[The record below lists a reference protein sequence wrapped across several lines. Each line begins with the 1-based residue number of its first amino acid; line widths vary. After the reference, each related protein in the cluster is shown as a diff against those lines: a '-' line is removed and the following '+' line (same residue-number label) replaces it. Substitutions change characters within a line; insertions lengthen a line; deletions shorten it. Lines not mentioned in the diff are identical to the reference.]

1 MSDELTPTTRVVATD
16 KRSVTVDEV
25 LMYVAE
31 INEELAKAIG
41 LDLMSTSAAAIDS
54 AAAVAIVR
62 RMGLSGRAYIK
73 HVNGK
78 AYVILKGHPGQ
89 RAVLTGTRY
98 LRSNPKVAKLVLSS
112 KDLAKGAAKMTGIA
126 VVAFAALR
134 VVEHVLSDGDPRLT
148 NLFGTIAT
156 DVAKFALAAGAGYL
170 AGAAVGAL
178 TTLAAGPI
186 IAAVIVG
193 VGASILLDRVDRKFG
208 VTESLVR
215 AIEDTVDRFENP
227 FRKLARYINAWE
239 EHFVQQAINQ
249 AMRNR

>member
-1 MSDELTPTTRVVATD
+1 MSDELTPGTRTITTGGRT
-16 KRSVTVDEV
+16 VTVDEA

-31 INEELAKAIG
+31 INDELAEAVG
-41 LDLMSTSAAAIDS
+41 LDLMSATAAAIDS

-78 AYVILKGHPGQ
+78 AYVILKGYPGQ

-98 LRSNPKVAKLVLSS
+98 LRSNPKVAKLVLSA
-112 KDLAKGAAKMTGIA
+112 KDLGKGAAKMTGIA

-134 VVEHVLSDGDPRLT
+134 IVEHVLSDSDPRLT

-156 DVAKFALAAGAGYL
+156 DVAKFAMAAGAGYL
-170 AGAAVGAL
+170 AGAAIGAL

-186 IAAVIVG
+186 IAAVLVG
-193 VGASILLDRVDRKFG
+193 VGASILLDRVDRKYG
-208 VTESLVR
+208 ITESLVR
-215 AIEDTVDRFENP
+215 AIEDTVDNFQNP

-239 EHFVQQAINQ
+239 EHFIQQAINQ
-249 AMRNR
+249 TMRNR